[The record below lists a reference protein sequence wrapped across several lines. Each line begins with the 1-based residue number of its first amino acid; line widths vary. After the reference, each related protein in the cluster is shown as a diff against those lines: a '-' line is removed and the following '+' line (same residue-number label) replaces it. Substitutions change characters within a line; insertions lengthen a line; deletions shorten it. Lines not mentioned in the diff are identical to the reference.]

1 VSLDRQDAADQQS
14 VVTSAEQLVQWFAA
28 GEKPA
33 QAWRVGTE
41 HEKIG
46 LYRQGYAGV
55 PFQGPRGIQAVLER
69 VAELDGW
76 KRIREGEHLIALEK
90 DGASITLEPGG
101 QLELSGAPLRTIH
114 ETCSEFQGHLSLMK
128 RICEPLGIVWLGLGI
143 NPIHGVEQ
151 IPQMPKERYRI
162 MRSYLPRR
170 GPLALD
176 MMHATATVQA
186 NFDFESEADM
196 VAKLRM
202 ALAVSPIVSAIFAN
216 SALSEGKAN
225 GYVSRRMHI
234 WHHTDPDRTGLLP
247 FAFEPGF
254 GYRAYVEWALDVP
267 MFFVVRDGRYQAADG
282 ISFRRFMAEGWRGA
296 RATLDDWSRHLTTLF
311 PEVRLK
317 HVIEVRGADAVPPGL
332 TCSLPAL
339 WKGLL
344 YDGAARDTAWR
355 LVVGSSHEE
364 REAAR
369 AEVARR
375 GLAARFAGRSVLELA
390 RELAA
395 ISREGL
401 RRLAHAGRR
410 DPDETAYLDP
420 VSEQLELGASPGQLV
435 LDRWEG
441 EWGRSLDR
449 LIEYARY

>member
-1 VSLDRQDAADQQS
+1 MPY
-14 VVTSAEQLVQWFAA
+14 E
-28 GEKPA
+28 
-33 QAWRVGTE
+33 
-41 HEKIG
+41 
-46 LYRQGYAGV
+46 
-55 PFQGPRGIQAVLER
+55 GPRGIAAVLER

-76 KRIREGEHLIALEK
+76 KRIREGADLIALEK
-90 DGASITLEPGG
+90 GGASITLEPGG

-143 NPIHGVEQ
+143 NPIHGVDQ

-170 GPLALD
+170 GSLALE

-202 ALAVSPIVSAIFAN
+202 ALGVSPIVSAIFAN
-216 SALSEGKAN
+216 SGLSEGKAN
-225 GYVSRRMHI
+225 GYVSRRLHI
-234 WHHTDPDRTGLLP
+234 WQHTDPDRTGLLP

-254 GYRAYVEWALDVP
+254 GYRDYVEWALDVP
-267 MFFVVRDGRYQAADG
+267 MFFVVRDGRYQSADG
-282 ISFRRFMAEGWRGA
+282 ISFRRFMTDGWGGRA
-296 RATLDDWSRHLTTLF
+296 RHARRLVAGISPRCF

-344 YDGAARDTAWR
+344 YDAAARDAAWR
-355 LVVGSSHEE
+355 LVAGSSHEE
-364 REAAR
+364 RDAAR
-369 AEVARR
+369 ADVARR
-375 GLAARFAGRSVLELA
+375 GLAARFAGRRVLELA

-401 RRLAHAGRR
+401 RRIAHAGRR

-420 VSEQLELGASPGQLV
+420 VSEQLELGMSPGQVV

-441 EWGRSLDR
+441 EWG
-449 LIEYARY
+449 ARWIA

>member
-1 VSLDRQDAADQQS
+1 VSLDRQGAADQQS
-14 VVTSAEQLVQWFAA
+14 VVTSAEQLVSWFAA

-33 QAWRVGTE
+33 PAWRVGTE

-46 LYRQGYAGV
+46 LYQQGHASV
-55 PFQGPRGIQAVLER
+55 PYEGPRGIAAVLER

-76 KRIREGEHLIALEK
+76 KRIREGEDLIALEK
-90 DGASITLEPGG
+90 GGASITLEPGG

-143 NPIHGVEQ
+143 NPIHGVDQ

-170 GPLALD
+170 GSLALE

-202 ALAVSPIVSAIFAN
+202 ALGVSPIVSAIFAN
-216 SALSEGKAN
+216 SGLSEGKAN
-225 GYVSRRMHI
+225 GYVSRRLHI
-234 WHHTDPDRTGLLP
+234 WQHTDPDRTGLLP

-254 GYRAYVEWALDVP
+254 GYREYVEWALDVP
-267 MFFVVRDGRYQAADG
+267 MFFVVRDGRYQSVDG
-282 ISFRRFMAEGWRGA
+282 ISFRRFMTEGWSGA

-344 YDGAARDTAWR
+344 YDAAARDAAWR
-355 LVVGSSHEE
+355 LVAGSSHEE
-364 REAAR
+364 RDAAR
-369 AEVARR
+369 ADVARR

-401 RRLAHAGRR
+401 RRIAHAGRR

-420 VSEQLELGASPGQLV
+420 VSEQLELGMSPGQVV
-435 LDRWEG
+435 LDRWES